1 MLGVSPKHP
10 EEEGISEGQ
19 VQRLYTVRWKPFILF
34 GQRIAFHAV
43 EHCYLIMHSLPM
55 WLAYLFVKICKFR
68 VQSYMCALCMFLL
81 FNSDDW

>member
-1 MLGVSPKHP
+1 MLVCPKHP

-19 VQRLYTVRWKPFILF
+19 VQRLYAVRWKPFILF

-43 EHCYLIMHSLPM
+43 EHCYFIMHSLPM
-55 WLAYLFVKICKFR
+55 WLAEFR

>member
-10 EEEGISEGQ
+10 EEEGISQGG
-19 VQRLYTVRWKPFILF
+19 VQRLYAVRWKPFILF

-43 EHCYLIMHSLPM
+43 EHCYLIMHSLP
-55 WLAYLFVKICKFR
+55 YLFVKLCKFR

-81 FNSDDW
+81 FNGDDW